1 MDYTESLR
9 DFVSGLQAYNEEI
22 KTADDKLPES
32 DEDMDD
38 ETLPS
43 ADDEDDNNDTDEP
56 SNEGEADTDEE
67 LPSADSTDDTD
78 TSDSMGSDDDSQL
91 PSADDADG
99 GESGSDDDGEQ
110 LPSADDD
117 NGDSGD
123 EVGGEGKEELPSAD
137 DGSEGGDAEGEEN
150 PDGEEAGEGEEEDS
164 NVEKDDA
171 IEKIKQIEEE
181 LFSNLTDEQM
191 AIKNAELKGQF
202 VTLYSTIGSTLVRI
216 NDIPKSEENVNV
228 LKFITDKLLELRD
241 MIDYNIT
248 KAYKTR
254 TYIENSVLYQQ
265 CIATLNAIS
274 DIISDIPNITP
285 EPNAPDDGDEEE
297 DDKGV
302 PIDDTKDK
310 NGTQDISDISVSD
323 YREES
328 VDYNSLF

>member
-32 DEDMDD
+32 DEDLDD

-78 TSDSMGSDDDSQL
+78 TGDSMGSDDDSQL

-117 NGDSGD
+117 NGDGGD
-123 EVGGEGKEELPSAD
+123 EVGGEGDEELPSAD

-150 PDGEEAGEGEEEDS
+150 PDGEAGEGEDS
-164 NVEKDDA
+164 DVEKDDA

-302 PIDDTKDK
+302 PVDDTKDK